1 MKHLQSVP
9 GVAEKLEPDIV
20 QEVLRRVIAMS
31 PGFSAA
37 LAQQIEQQVKA
48 ELGGQR
54 VFVPKGVQTR
64 LTPQQQLQVYQDG
77 LSNMPTPEIQ
87 AKHKISRASLYRIM
101 KRGPGG

>member
-1 MKHLQSVP
+1 MKQLHVIP
-9 GVAEKLEPDIV
+9 GVEEKVDPDIV

-31 PGFSAA
+31 PGFSLA

-48 ELGGQR
+48 ELGGRR
-54 VFVPKGVQTR
+54 VFVPKGAQTR
-64 LTPQQQLQVYQDG
+64 LTPEQQLQVYQDG

-87 AKHKISRASLYRIM
+87 AKHKISRASLYRLM